1 MLDIKFI
8 RENKDLILL
17 GAKKKHID
25 FDIEKLLS
33 VDAKRREIMAAVEK
47 KRAEQN
53 AVGEKI
59 ARTGIK
65 AERDALV
72 YQMKN
77 LKESLQKE
85 EEELKGVLKE
95 WHSLMLTVP
104 NMPDMSVPEG
114 KDETENQEVK
124 NWGDK
129 PSFSFPAKNHI
140 ELMEALQ
147 MVDFERGTKA
157 HGFRGYFL
165 KNAGAELSWAI
176 WNYARE
182 FFGKRNFSPF
192 IAPAVI
198 KKEFFYGT
206 GHLPREAEDLYK
218 TQDDDYLSGTAEVP
232 MMAYHAEEVL
242 KKAELPKR
250 YLAFSPCFRREA
262 GSYSKDTKGII
273 RVQEFFKL
281 EQLILCEA
289 EHATSVALHEEI
301 NKNFE
306 EFLESLGLPYRRL
319 LICGGDLSQSKVKQ
333 YDTEAWF
340 PSQNAYRELS
350 SASYYHD
357 FQARRFNI
365 RYDDGEKKRYVHS
378 LNCTAVATPR
388 IMAALVENNQQ
399 ADGSVKIPEALQKY
413 FGGAAISPRAE
424 I

>member
-8 RENKDLILL
+8 RENKELVLQ
-17 GAKKKHID
+17 GAKKKHIVV
-25 FDIEKLLS
+25 DIEALINL
-33 VDAKRREIMAAVEK
+33 DIKRRELMGAIEK

-53 AVGEKI
+53 TVGEKI
-59 ARTGIK
+59 AQTGIK
-65 AERDALV
+65 ADRDTLL
-72 YQMKN
+72 YQMKT

-114 KDETENQEVK
+114 KDESENQEVK
-124 NWGDK
+124 VWGDK
-129 PSFSFPAKNHI
+129 PQFAFQPQNHI
-140 ELMEALQ
+140 EIMEALG

-165 KNAGAELSWAI
+165 KADGAELSWAL

-182 FFGKRNFSPF
+182 FFGKRSFTPF

-232 MMAYHAEEVL
+232 MMAYHSDEVL
-242 KKAELPKR
+242 KKDELPKR

-289 EHATSVALHEEI
+289 DHAASVALHEEI

-306 EFLESLGLPYRRL
+306 EFLESLGLPYHRL
-319 LICGGDLSQSKVKQ
+319 LICGGDLSPSKVKQ

-340 PSQNAYRELS
+340 PSQGAYRELS

-357 FQARRFNI
+357 FQSRRFNT

-399 ADGSVKIPEALQKY
+399 ADGTVKIPEVLQKY
-413 FGGAAISPRAE
+413 FGKAVISRV
-424 I
+424 